1 MIRFELD
8 NIEYIWRYIDKEI
21 LENTYIENRLEYKF
35 EKIDFEMFFQI
46 IYESKIDQK
55 IFHFFVKNLN
65 FFIKN
70 MMKWYI
76 IFISIIK

>member
-1 MIRFELD
+1 MNNLKLD
-8 NIEYIWRYIDKEI
+8 MNSKSFTQSNIDI
-21 LENTYIENRLEYKF
+21 LKKLFPNCVSD

-46 IYESKIDQK
+46 IYESKIDQN

-70 MMKWYI
+70 MMK
-76 IFISIIK
+76 

>member
-1 MIRFELD
+1 MIRFELN

-21 LENTYIENRLEYKF
+21 LENTCFENRLEYKF

-55 IFHFFVKNLN
+55 IFHFLSK
-65 FFIKN
+65 I
-70 MMKWYI
+70 
-76 IFISIIK
+76 

>member
-1 MIRFELD
+1 MIRFELN

-21 LENTYIENRLEYKF
+21 LENTCFKNRLEYKF

-55 IFHFFVKNLN
+55 IFHFLSK
-65 FFIKN
+65 I
-70 MMKWYI
+70 
-76 IFISIIK
+76 

>member
-8 NIEYIWRYIDKEI
+8 NIRYIWRYINKEI
-21 LENTYIENRLEYKF
+21 LENTYFENRLNYKF

-55 IFHFFVKNLN
+55 IFHFLSK
-65 FFIKN
+65 I
-70 MMKWYI
+70 
-76 IFISIIK
+76 